1 MAIDETL
8 FGNDLFGEPVTP
20 EFSGMVAERFL
31 ASPFSVLDT
40 RNGEWQ
46 KRKKAWKSI
55 GIKSEVGRAGYLT
68 FKSKAQFFDHYRVIE
83 GNCKSTDA
91 QGTSIFDPFLTELMY
106 KWFCPAQGQI
116 IDPFAGGSVRGIV
129 AALLGNKYWGSDLN
143 KLQIE
148 ENWKQAQEIA
158 PEKITDI
165 SWVWGNSFNSIED
178 APEAD
183 FILSCPPYGDLEVYS
198 DDADDLSNMP
208 HNDFLD
214 LYYKIIYKTVSKLK
228 ENRFACFVVADFRDT
243 KGYYR
248 NFVSETISAFE
259 QAGAKL
265 YNEAILVNMVGTA
278 SLRVTRQFNAG
289 RKLCKTHQNVL
300 VFCKGDW
307 RKATERLKDAVVP
320 SPDLHCDTGRFDQ
333 QFTDETGSP
342 EAEELEK
349 EESLT
354 ESPIM
359 QELGILEKEESN
371 LNKVN
376 NIALF

>member
-8 FGNDLFGEPVTP
+8 FGKDLFGDPVIP

-55 GIKSEVGRAGYLT
+55 GIKSEVGRAGDLT
-68 FKSKAQFFDHYRVIE
+68 FQSKAQFFDHYRVIE
-83 GNCKSTDA
+83 GNRKSTDA

-116 IDPFAGGSVRGIV
+116 IDPFAGGSVRGVV

-143 KLQIE
+143 KLQID
-148 ENWKQAQEIA
+148 ENWKQAQEIT
-158 PEKITDI
+158 PEKIDNI
-165 SWVWGNSFNSIED
+165 NWICGNSFNEIED
-178 APEAD
+178 APQAD
-183 FILSCPPYGDLEVYS
+183 FIFSCPPYGDLEVYS

-228 ENRFACFVVADFRDT
+228 QNRFACFVVADFRDAN
-243 KGYYR
+243 GFYR

-259 QAGAKL
+259 QAGVKL

-307 RKATERLKDAVVP
+307 RKATEILRDADVP
-320 SPDLHCDTGRFDQ
+320 TSPPLYDTGRF
-333 QFTDETGSP
+333 EH
-342 EAEELEK
+342 
-349 EESLT
+349 
-354 ESPIM
+354 PIM
-359 QELGILEKEESN
+359 DENVLPGVKELEKEESN
-371 LNKVN
+371 LNKLN

>member
-8 FGNDLFGEPVTP
+8 FGKDLFGDPVIP

-55 GIKSEVGRAGYLT
+55 GIKSEVGRAGDLT
-68 FKSKAQFFDHYRVIE
+68 FKSKPEFFTHY
-83 GNCKSTDA
+83 GMTKQTDA

-106 KWFCPAQGQI
+106 NWFCPKQGQI
-116 IDPFAGGSVRGIV
+116 IDPFSGGSVRGII

-148 ENWKQAQEIA
+148 ENWKQAQEIT
-158 PEKITDI
+158 PEKITNI
-165 SWVWGNSFNSIED
+165 NWVCGNSFNEIED

-183 FILSCPPYGDLEVYS
+183 FIFSCPPYGNLEVYS
-198 DDADDLSNMP
+198 DDPNDLSNMP

-214 LYYKIIYKTVSKLK
+214 LYYKIIYRTVFKLK
-228 ENRFACFVVADFRDT
+228 ENRFACFVVADFRDA

-307 RKATERLKDAVVP
+307 RKATEKLGDAVVP
-320 SPDLHCDTGRFDQ
+320 STSLHCDTGRFDQ
-333 QFTDETGSP
+333 QF
-342 EAEELEK
+342 AEETALPE
-349 EESLT
+349 
-354 ESPIM
+354 
-359 QELGILEKEESN
+359 QEITKFN
-371 LNKVN
+371 NK
-376 NIALF
+376 ALF